1 LGDQTTLSFDLD
13 SPASSDQILIAGDL
27 VLDGQLFIEAGDNFG
42 PGKYPIMHFN
52 GALTDN
58 GLKIAFAPE
67 GFTFEIVVEPDII
80 LRSVG
85 KNLSSTATPQT
96 VFLVVVPEPATI
108 SLVGTAAIGLLI
120 RRKRR

>member
-1 LGDQTTLSFDLD
+1 MIQ
-13 SPASSDQILIAGDL
+13 IAGDL

-58 GLKIAFAPE
+58 GLKVANAPE
-67 GFTFEIVVEPDII
+67 GLLFDVVVEPDVI
-80 LRSVG
+80 LRVVG
-85 KNLSSTATPQT
+85 KNQAEAIGQT
-96 VFLVVVPEPATI
+96 VFLVVVPEPATMMM
-108 SLVGTAAIGLLI
+108 LATAAIGLPV

>member
-1 LGDQTTLSFDLD
+1 
-13 SPASSDQILIAGDL
+13 
-27 VLDGQLFIEAGDNFG
+27 
-42 PGKYPIMHFN
+42 MHFD

-67 GFTFEIVVEPDII
+67 GFTFDIVVEPDVII
-80 LRSVG
+80 GALG
-85 KNLSSTATPQT
+85 KNLSPTATPQT

-108 SLVGTAAIGLLI
+108 SLVGAAAIGLLI